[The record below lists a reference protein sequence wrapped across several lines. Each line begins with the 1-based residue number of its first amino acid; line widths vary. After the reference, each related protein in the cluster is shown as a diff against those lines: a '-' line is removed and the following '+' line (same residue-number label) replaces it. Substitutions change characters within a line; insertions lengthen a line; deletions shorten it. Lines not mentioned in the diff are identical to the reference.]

1 MAIDSSSLRRRAA
14 VSTLSGLLDDA
25 ALMDALLLL
34 HDSLRSDNI
43 TDVIRYIDNVARKN
57 GLDAGTAKRLY
68 PAFFGA
74 LKKPEDELPLD
85 PLPLMMAA
93 RQSLRLPAEAI
104 RPVYMAQATA
114 PIPAAYIPAP
124 VPVPMPVPVPVPV
137 YIEPVV
143 AVLPPEPVVVPMIE
157 PDPPKAPEV
166 EVFAALIHFVAER
179 MAHYHANDL
188 APLRADALQAMERA
202 RLPAA
207 LRQQLRQAWAEPSE
221 KAWKVDASAK
231 ELSEVVHQIYVALCE
246 NLGPV
251 DADRIMTGAVQ
262 AAERLPQARQ
272 FSPKKFL

>member
-14 VSTLSGLLDDA
+14 VSALSGLLDDA

-93 RQSLRLPAEAI
+93 RQSLRLPA
-104 RPVYMAQATA
+104 
-114 PIPAAYIPAP
+114 PAAVPMAATYIPAP
-124 VPVPMPVPVPVPV
+124 RPVPMPVPVPVPV
-137 YIEPVV
+137 YVAPAV

-166 EVFAALIHFVAER
+166 EVFAALIHFVVER
-179 MAHYHANDL
+179 MAHYHANDW
-188 APLRADALQAMERA
+188 APLRADALQAMDRS

-207 LRQQLRQAWAEPSE
+207 LRQQLHQAWAAPSD
-221 KAWKVDASAK
+221 KAWKVEASAK

-262 AAERLPQARQ
+262 TAERLPQARQ